1 MLRMSQ
7 KASDNWQQ
15 VARHLLVFER
25 QSWQCRGSACVQ
37 SDYSIYILLTQS
49 MNLAKMCLRREYL
62 RIRVGLRNEMEAKLT
77 NLSEVRSTT

>member
-15 VARHLLVFER
+15 VIRHLLVFER
-25 QSWQCRGSACVQ
+25 QSWQGRDSSCMQ
-37 SDYSIYILLTQS
+37 SDYPIYILLTQS

>member
-1 MLRMSQ
+1 MIIGSRFPDVFWSLR
-7 KASDNWQQ
+7 DNP
-15 VARHLLVFER
+15 
-25 QSWQCRGSACVQ
+25 GSAVAGACMQ

-62 RIRVGLRNEMEAKLT
+62 RIRVGLRNEMEAQLT